1 MLKDFFEVIRE
12 TAKKI
17 LTSRVFALAVVF
29 TVMFV
34 TLIVKLF
41 DLQIVR
47 GQEFLDDYVQL
58 TERTVK
64 TPGTRGNIY
73 DRNGNLLAY
82 NEAAYSVTVQ
92 NTGAYKD
99 SASMNAMLYRLV
111 KILEKHGYNV
121 QGKME
126 IGMDADGEFTY
137 TTSSE
142 AARLRFLRDYYGVK
156 SVNEL
161 TDSSGKY
168 PSAITAREAVERKAE
183 SYKLNEMK
191 DENGNPIELNDWE
204 KLQIV
209 NIRYTMSLVFYKR
222 YEPSTITAYV
232 NDETVADIME
242 HEDELQGVGIEES
255 TIRRYNDSI
264 YFAPIIGYTGKVQED
279 QLDQLQKENP
289 DYDASDVVGRTG
301 IEASMES
308 ELQGKKGSRN
318 LIVNNMG
325 NIMQVVSETQ
335 PTTGNDVYLTID
347 KDLQIGIYHL
357 IEKQLAGIV
366 ADRLVD
372 HDVEITEKTDSSKIQ
387 IPVKDAYY
395 QLINNNVL
403 SLNHMAQEDASATEK
418 QIYNTFTVSRQQVL
432 ERIRYELMSDHP
444 TAMKDLPKDMMAYMV
459 YIYNYLSGSTVG
471 IIQRNKIDQNSAAYL
486 GWKDDTISLRDYIY
500 AGISDNWIDTTRLDV
515 KSKYSS
521 ADDIYAVLVDY
532 VMNQLQNDTKFAK
545 QIFRYLINGDVI
557 TGKQLCIALYDQG
570 VLPYDAQQVQLLQAN
585 GSGYTYTFIREKIR
599 TIQLTP
605 AQLALDPCTG
615 GVVIT
620 DIKTGQVR
628 ALVTYPS
635 YDNNRLS
642 GSVDAAYFNQLN
654 EDLSLP
660 LYNNATQAKK
670 APGST
675 FKPITAVA
683 GLEEGVISLY
693 DTIVCT
699 GEYGE
704 VSPPI
709 KCWIGGGGHGP
720 LNVVGGIQN
729 SCNYFFAEVA
739 HRLSTDANGNYSTE
753 RGLNTIRKYATMFG
767 LDRPSG
773 IEISEAQPELTTEDP
788 ERSAMGQGTNS
799 YTNVQLSR
807 YVTTIANRGTV
818 FDLTLLDH
826 VTDYEGNTTKTYE
839 PKVTGHVEI
848 ADSTWNA
855 VQQGMRA
862 VVSDG
867 SAKQIFRDL
876 PVEIA
881 GKTGTAQETHSRGN
895 HAFFISY
902 GPYTNPEIAV
912 TVNIPYGYSS
922 SNAASVAKNVYQ
934 FYYGY
939 TTLDQILNTG
949 ALSVSNV
956 KIGD

>member
-1 MLKDFFEVIRE
+1 MLKDFLEVIRE

-82 NEAAYSVTVQ
+82 NEAAYSVTIQ
-92 NTGAYKD
+92 NTGVYKD

-111 KILEKHGYNV
+111 KILEKHGCNV
-121 QGKME
+121 QGKLE

-137 TTSSE
+137 TTNSE
-142 AARLRFLRDYYGVK
+142 SARLRFLRDYYGVK
-156 SVNEL
+156 SVNDL

-168 PSAITAREAVERKAE
+168 PSAITAREAVERKVEA
-183 SYKLNEMK
+183 YKLNEMK
-191 DENGNPIELNDWE
+191 DENGNPLVLNDWE

-209 NIRYTMSLVFYKR
+209 NIRYTMALVFYKR

-232 NDETVADIME
+232 DDKTVADIME

-289 DYDASDVVGRTG
+289 DYEASDVVGRTG

-347 KDLQIGIYHL
+347 RDLQIGIYHL

-403 SLNHMAQEDASATEK
+403 SLSHMAQDDASVTEK
-418 QIYNTFTVSRQQVL
+418 QIYNTFMVSRQQVL

-471 IIQRNKIDQNSAAYL
+471 IIQKNKIDQNSAAYL

-521 ADDIYAVLVDY
+521 ADDIYSVLVDY
-532 VMNQLQNDTKFAK
+532 VMNQLQDDTKFAK

-599 TIQLTP
+599 NIQLTP

-620 DIKTGQVR
+620 DIKT
-628 ALVTYPS
+628 S
-635 YDNNRLS
+635 
-642 GSVDAAYFNQLN
+642 
-654 EDLSLP
+654 
-660 LYNNATQAKK
+660 
-670 APGST
+670 
-675 FKPITAVA
+675 
-683 GLEEGVISLY
+683 
-693 DTIVCT
+693 
-699 GEYGE
+699 
-704 VSPPI
+704 
-709 KCWIGGGGHGP
+709 
-720 LNVVGGIQN
+720 
-729 SCNYFFAEVA
+729 
-739 HRLSTDANGNYSTE
+739 
-753 RGLNTIRKYATMFG
+753 
-767 LDRPSG
+767 
-773 IEISEAQPELTTEDP
+773 
-788 ERSAMGQGTNS
+788 
-799 YTNVQLSR
+799 
-807 YVTTIANRGTV
+807 
-818 FDLTLLDH
+818 
-826 VTDYEGNTTKTYE
+826 
-839 PKVTGHVEI
+839 
-848 ADSTWNA
+848 
-855 VQQGMRA
+855 
-862 VVSDG
+862 
-867 SAKQIFRDL
+867 
-876 PVEIA
+876 
-881 GKTGTAQETHSRGN
+881 
-895 HAFFISY
+895 
-902 GPYTNPEIAV
+902 
-912 TVNIPYGYSS
+912 
-922 SNAASVAKNVYQ
+922 
-934 FYYGY
+934 
-939 TTLDQILNTG
+939 
-949 ALSVSNV
+949 
-956 KIGD
+956 